1 MSASSAI
8 ALKLGREDIPKQ
20 AVTLTEADLATE
32 QRSNGVRTE
41 FFGNGGTALSA
52 TGRQAPV
59 PATCYLL
66 PATCYLL
73 KQKKELRGYRVA
85 PLLRGEPRLKEGYD
99 RKASSY

>member
-32 QRSNGVRTE
+32 QRSNEVRTE

-52 TGRQAPV
+52 TVVRLQCQL
-59 PATCYLL
+59 PATCYLP

-73 KQKKELRGYRVA
+73 KQKKNFVGT
-85 PLLRGEPRLKEGYD
+85 PLLRFSIPSLG
-99 RKASSY
+99 

>member
-73 KQKKELRGYRVA
+73 KQKKNFVGTALRRFSIPSLG
-85 PLLRGEPRLKEGYD
+85 
-99 RKASSY
+99 